1 MENIILNKES
11 DTPLYI
17 QLYEQFKILIEEN
30 QLEKD
35 KLPSIRSLAKS
46 LGVNNVTVVSAYKL
60 LEQEGYVYSIKGSG
74 TYIKKIPSTE
84 EMSYIEDGDIELMT
98 SGILPITKD
107 SINLASMSPTPDL
120 FPIEEFKHALIEVL
134 DRDGGHAFYIQR

>member
-46 LGVNNVTVVSAYKL
+46 LGVNNVTVVSAYK
-60 LEQEGYVYSIKGSG
+60 
-74 TYIKKIPSTE
+74 
-84 EMSYIEDGDIELMT
+84 
-98 SGILPITKD
+98 
-107 SINLASMSPTPDL
+107 
-120 FPIEEFKHALIEVL
+120 
-134 DRDGGHAFYIQR
+134 